1 MGNQRTKLYS
11 GDESPPMSGKQMKFS
26 LRAVFAFVLV
36 AALLM
41 FGWKKY
47 VSPEDNYI
55 EIGVF
60 LKGWDMGKSNS
71 LEVTNLV
78 NRPFPNKGQNK
89 QGNFYRGVNGVFI
102 SPGYSAIWFKT
113 RFRDWDRD
121 HAVQRLR
128 DVVGAFLDAD
138 PKLQIDY
145 FEMREFAIEYADD
158 TRIKQNLRETTSE
171 SFPLLMSTDH

>member
-1 MGNQRTKLYS
+1 
-11 GDESPPMSGKQMKFS
+11 MKFS

-47 VSPEDNYI
+47 LSPEDNYI

-60 LKGWDMGKSNS
+60 LKDWDLGKSNS
-71 LEVTNLV
+71 FEVTDMV
-78 NRPFPNKGQNK
+78 NRPFPDKGQNPV
-89 QGNFYRGVNGVFI
+89 GNFYRGVDRVSI

-138 PKLQIDY
+138 PNLQIDY
-145 FEMREFAIEYADD
+145 FEMREFTLEFTDD

>member
-1 MGNQRTKLYS
+1 MR
-11 GDESPPMSGKQMKFS
+11 FS
-26 LRAVFAFVLV
+26 LRTLLGLLLV

-60 LKGWDMGKSNS
+60 LKDWDLGKSNS
-71 LEVTNLV
+71 FEVTDMV
-78 NRPFPNKGQNK
+78 NRPFPDKGQNPV
-89 QGNFYRGVNGVFI
+89 GNFYRGVDRVSI

-138 PKLQIDY
+138 PNLQIDY
-145 FEMREFAIEYADD
+145 FEMREFTLEFTDD

>member
-1 MGNQRTKLYS
+1 MR
-11 GDESPPMSGKQMKFS
+11 FS
-26 LRAVFAFVLV
+26 LRTLLGLLLA

-47 VSPEDNYI
+47 VSPEENYI

-60 LKGWDMGKSNS
+60 LEDWDLGKSNS
-71 LEVTNLV
+71 FEVTDMV
-78 NRPFPNKGQNK
+78 NRPFPDKGQNPV
-89 QGNFYRGVNGVFI
+89 GNFYRGVDRVSI

-121 HAVQRLR
+121 QAVQRLR

-145 FEMREFAIEYADD
+145 FEMREFTLEFADD
-158 TRIKQNLRETTSE
+158 TRSKQNLREQTSE
-171 SFPLLMSTDH
+171 SFPLLMSTNQ

>member
-1 MGNQRTKLYS
+1 MGNRRRNLYS

-36 AALLM
+36 SALLM

-47 VSPEDNYI
+47 LSPEDNYI
-55 EIGVF
+55 EILVH
-60 LKGWDMGKSNS
+60 LKGWDLGKSNS
-71 LEVTNLV
+71 LEATNMV
-78 NRPFPNKGQNK
+78 NRPFPDKGQNK
-89 QGNFYRGVNGVFI
+89 VGDLYRGVDRVSI
-102 SPGYSAIWFKT
+102 SPGYSGFFFKT

-121 HAVQRLR
+121 QAVQRLR
-128 DVVGAFLDAD
+128 DVVGAFIDAD

-145 FEMREFAIEYADD
+145 FEMREFTLEFADD

-171 SFPLLMSTDH
+171 SFPLLMSTDQ

>member
-1 MGNQRTKLYS
+1 
-11 GDESPPMSGKQMKFS
+11 MKFS
-26 LRAVFAFVLV
+26 LRWIFAFVLI

-55 EIGVF
+55 EIRVF
-60 LKGWDMGKSNS
+60 LKDWELGKSNS
-71 LEVTNLV
+71 FEVTDMV
-78 NRPFPNKGQNK
+78 NRPFPDKGQNSV
-89 QGNFYRGVNGVFI
+89 GDFYRGVDRVSI

-121 HAVQRLR
+121 QAVQRLR
-128 DVVGAFLDAD
+128 DVVGAFIDAD

-145 FEMREFAIEYADD
+145 FEMREFTLEFADD

-171 SFPLLMSTDH
+171 SFPLLMSTDQ

>member
-1 MGNQRTKLYS
+1 MRFG
-11 GDESPPMSGKQMKFS
+11 
-26 LRAVFAFVLV
+26 LRAVFAFVLI

-47 VSPEDNYI
+47 LSPEDNYI

-60 LKGWDMGKSNS
+60 LKDWDLGKSNGFE
-71 LEVTNLV
+71 LTDMV
-78 NRPFPNKGQNK
+78 NRPFPDKGQN
-89 QGNFYRGVNGVFI
+89 QVGDFYRGVDRVSI

-138 PKLQIDY
+138 PNLQIDY
-145 FEMREFAIEYADD
+145 FEMREFTLEFTDD
-158 TRIKQNLRETTSE
+158 TRSKQNLRETTSE
-171 SFPLLMSTDH
+171 SFPLLMSTDQ